1 MGLFDFF
8 KKKNTVTQPRNI
20 TSDLGTYEKNGI
32 RYHRYSKTMNGATI
46 TESVPEYNEV
56 LVFYTFLNKYPR
68 IKSPDLLQESDY
80 PHMIFSRVGICEV
93 SKLHRELHTKGFY
106 QKADNKDTLMGYKV
120 CDIKVIIEKL
130 GLNIKGKKEDLIDG
144 LISQVDE
151 NVLSSMIGNQ
161 YYVISDYGKQWM
173 TEHKME
179 YDWYNDDEEMTFA
192 AYKVLRSKKG
202 THEIEKDRCLKTI
215 QTDAKSFGRYD
226 YDTLIEILKAEG
238 NMREVVICY
247 LKELLIDM
255 SGALNYDSWRRGGF
269 DSEIIEMCN
278 TIVFTPHLVKMFPR
292 IKDYYE
298 PSMIDEAYNLKLP
311 VNACSRDDFKD
322 IAEIMFDGT
331 MDTDTMKGYQRRL
344 SKKLIEIGAKM

>member
-46 TESVPEYNEV
+46 TESVPEYNEI

-151 NVLSSMIGNQ
+151 NVLSSMIGDQ

-173 TEHKME
+173 TEHEME
-179 YDWYNDDEEMTFA
+179 YDWYNDDEEMPFA

-202 THEIEKDRCLKTI
+202 THEIEKDRCLKTRFKLTQNRLEDMI
-215 QTDAKSFGRYD
+215 T
-226 YDTLIEILKAEG
+226 IL
-238 NMREVVICY
+238 
-247 LKELLIDM
+247 
-255 SGALNYDSWRRGGF
+255 
-269 DSEIIEMCN
+269 
-278 TIVFTPHLVKMFPR
+278 
-292 IKDYYE
+292 
-298 PSMIDEAYNLKLP
+298 
-311 VNACSRDDFKD
+311 
-322 IAEIMFDGT
+322 
-331 MDTDTMKGYQRRL
+331 
-344 SKKLIEIGAKM
+344 